1 MHWGRMNGKRRQYFV
16 LIMKD
21 FYFFI
26 VSWLF
31 KPRETGSFWLISC
44 KSFSSV
50 FYIVNSTVSIDSTIF
65 FIDPVMNWKFCPYF
79 FQQFQIDC
87 TGFTLLWLLISLQR
101 RKLASVLT
109 NQLQNHFDNQS
120 HLAYSRFLAFYYC
133 VHAFTF
139 SFPNNNLCFFYWPL
153 WFLRF
158 WFCDTLLQS
167 VLLGL

>member
-26 VSWLF
+26 VSWLS

-44 KSFSSV
+44 KIFSSV

-65 FIDPVMNWKFCPYF
+65 FYRSCDEMKVLPVF

-87 TGFTLLWLLISLQR
+87 TGFTLLWLVISLQC

-109 NQLQNHFDNQS
+109 NQLQNHFDNLS
-120 HLAYSRFLAFYYC
+120 HLAYSRFLALSTVFMPLLLVFQTTIFVFFIGRC
-133 VHAFTF
+133 DFFGFGFVI
-139 SFPNNNLCFFYWPL
+139 LCKV
-153 WFLRF
+153 
-158 WFCDTLLQS
+158 FC
-167 VLLGL
+167 

>member
-26 VSWLF
+26 VSWLS
-31 KPRETGSFWLISC
+31 KPRETGSFSWFPVKFFPL
-44 KSFSSV
+44 F

-87 TGFTLLWLLISLQR
+87 TGFTLLWLMI
-101 RKLASVLT
+101 A

-120 HLAYSRFLAFYYC
+120 HLAYSRFLAFST
-133 VHAFTF
+133 VFMPLLLVFQTTIF
-139 SFPNNNLCFFYWPL
+139 VFFYWPL

>member
-1 MHWGRMNGKRRQYFV
+1 MHWGRMSGKRRQYFV

-26 VSWLF
+26 FPGCLNHVKLIRFGWFPVKFFPLF
-31 KPRETGSFWLISC
+31 
-44 KSFSSV
+44 

-87 TGFTLLWLLISLQR
+87 TGFTLLWRMI
-101 RKLASVLT
+101 A

-120 HLAYSRFLAFYYC
+120 HLAYSRFLAFSSVFMPLLLVFQTTIFVFFIGRCGFFGFGFVILYC
-133 VHAFTF
+133 KV
-139 SFPNNNLCFFYWPL
+139 
-153 WFLRF
+153 
-158 WFCDTLLQS
+158 FC
-167 VLLGL
+167 

>member
-26 VSWLF
+26 VSWLS

-44 KSFSSV
+44 KIFPLF
-50 FYIVNSTVSIDSTIF
+50 FYIVNSTVSIDSTNFF

-87 TGFTLLWLLISLQR
+87 TGFTLLWLMISLQR

-109 NQLQNHFDNQS
+109 NQLQNHFDNQL
-120 HLAYSRFLAFYYC
+120 HLAYSRFLAFSTVFMPLLLVFQTTIFGFFIGRCDFFGFGFVILYC
-133 VHAFTF
+133 KV
-139 SFPNNNLCFFYWPL
+139 
-153 WFLRF
+153 
-158 WFCDTLLQS
+158 FC
-167 VLLGL
+167 

>member
-65 FIDPVMNWKFCPYF
+65 FIDPVMN
-79 FQQFQIDC
+79 
-87 TGFTLLWLLISLQR
+87 
-101 RKLASVLT
+101 
-109 NQLQNHFDNQS
+109 
-120 HLAYSRFLAFYYC
+120 
-133 VHAFTF
+133 
-139 SFPNNNLCFFYWPL
+139 
-153 WFLRF
+153 
-158 WFCDTLLQS
+158 
-167 VLLGL
+167 